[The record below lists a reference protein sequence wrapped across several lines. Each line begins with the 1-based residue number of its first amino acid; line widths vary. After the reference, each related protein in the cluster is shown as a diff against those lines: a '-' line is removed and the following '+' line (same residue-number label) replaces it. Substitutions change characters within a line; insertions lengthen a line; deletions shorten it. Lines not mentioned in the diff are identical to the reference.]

1 MEEKLE
7 LLNLTNK
14 EITYLQDHLMQKS
27 IYLIFKNK
35 ERKSLQVQ
43 QPVIISKYLLELL
56 NKVVA
61 EEKYLQDMMME
72 LSVLQMQK
80 MGHLFV
86 TYNYLRFTQ
95 SS

>member
-1 MEEKLE
+1 MMEEKLE

-43 QPVIISKYLLELL
+43 
-56 NKVVA
+56 
-61 EEKYLQDMMME
+61 
-72 LSVLQMQK
+72 
-80 MGHLFV
+80 
-86 TYNYLRFTQ
+86 
-95 SS
+95 